1 MTSKHC
7 GPTRA
12 SRLMA
17 GLGLAAS
24 LSLFQGC
31 VTTSSSGSPAARAAG
46 EVQTESDTS
55 DAERR
60 ARVRMEL
67 AGAYFARGQW
77 NTALDEVKMA
87 LQSKPDMADGYN
99 LRGLIYASMGEPA
112 LAEDSFKRALQ
123 LNPGDADAMHN
134 FGWFLC
140 QRRRYPEAEVQF
152 NAAVAV
158 PNYREAVRTYMA
170 MGACQARNNQLDQAE
185 KTLQKSYELD
195 PANPTTA
202 LNLAEVL
209 YRRGDFERARFY
221 VRRVNSVE
229 QFVSA
234 QTLWLAARIE
244 KKLGQTSQVNILGT
258 QLSNRFPQSSEAL
271 LYEKGRFD
279 E

>member
-1 MTSKHC
+1 
-7 GPTRA
+7 
-12 SRLMA
+12 MA
-17 GLGLAAS
+17 ALGLTAA
-24 LSLFQGC
+24 LGLLHGC
-31 VTTSSSGSPAARAAG
+31 ATTGGGASSVRQPG

-67 AGAYFARGQW
+67 AGAYFSRGQW

-87 LQSKPDMADGYN
+87 LQAKPDMADAYN

-112 LAEDSFKRALQ
+112 LAEDSFKQALR
-123 LNPGDADAMHN
+123 LNPNDGDAMHN

-140 QRRRYPEAEVQF
+140 QRRRFADAEVQF
-152 NAAVAV
+152 NAALAV
-158 PNYREAVRTYMA
+158 PNYRESVRTYLA
-170 MGACQARNNQLDQAE
+170 MGACQARNNQLEQAE
-185 KTLQKSYELD
+185 RTLLKSYELD

-209 YRRGDFERARFY
+209 FRRGDFERARFY
-221 VRRVNSVE
+221 VRRVNAVE

-244 KKLGQTSQVNILGT
+244 NKLGQSSQVHILGS
-258 QLSNRFPQSSEAL
+258 QLSNRFPQSAEAL